1 MFIAHRGLV
10 NDDNHENTIQALRQA
25 LNSDKYIGVETDLR
39 VTKDNYFVLVHDV
52 IYKGKI
58 VKYSNYDDLEGVDR
72 LEDLL
77 RIKTNKILMI
87 EIKDISIDLNKLVKM
102 LNKSKRN
109 IYVMSFNRNVINSLN
124 KYTRNFKIGILN
136 YILNSNKEV
145 LNYDFVCLLND
156 IITDDLINYFSKNN
170 LEVFIYGIYKK
181 INYQNNLMY
190 IVDEKLISK

>member
-25 LNSDKYIGVETDLR
+25 LNSDKYVGVETDLR

-52 IYKGKI
+52 IYRGKI
-58 VKYSNYDDLEGVDR
+58 VKYSNYGDLDGVDR

-124 KYTRNFKIGILN
+124 KYTRSFKIGILN

-156 IITDDLINYFSKNN
+156 IITDDLINYFSKKN

>member
-1 MFIAHRGLV
+1 
-10 NDDNHENTIQALRQA
+10 
-25 LNSDKYIGVETDLR
+25 
-39 VTKDNYFVLVHDV
+39 
-52 IYKGKI
+52 
-58 VKYSNYDDLEGVDR
+58 
-72 LEDLL
+72 
-77 RIKTNKILMI
+77 
-87 EIKDISIDLNKLVKM
+87 
-102 LNKSKRN
+102 
-109 IYVMSFNRNVINSLN
+109 MSFNRNVINSLN

>member
-25 LNSDKYIGVETDLR
+25 LNSDKYVGVETDLR

-58 VKYSNYDDLEGVDR
+58 VKYSHYDDLEGVDR

-87 EIKDISIDLNKLVKM
+87 EIKDLGIDLNKLVKM

>member
-1 MFIAHRGLV
+1 M
-10 NDDNHENTIQALRQA
+10 
-25 LNSDKYIGVETDLR
+25 
-39 VTKDNYFVLVHDV
+39 
-52 IYKGKI
+52 
-58 VKYSNYDDLEGVDR
+58 DR

-87 EIKDISIDLNKLVKM
+87 EIKDIGIDLNKLVKM

-109 IYVMSFNRNVINSLN
+109 IYVMSFNRNVINNLN